1 LFVGTGFGDEEIGE
15 AAIRIEADD
24 AFGIGDEIRK
34 SVDVVI
40 EEATGGVV
48 NDVFDAADF
57 DSGEMHDA
65 LDGSDDFSRRFV
77 GFDGEAVLCG
87 VDGAARAAL
96 EFFAGCALANVAR
109 AEVVGFSGSA
119 DFDGVEIF
127 SAEDFDASD
136 DCRRAA

>member
-87 VDGAARAAL
+87 VDGEPGGARVL
-96 EFFAGCALANVAR
+96 RRLCFGKCRPGRGCRFFRQC
-109 AEVVGFSGSA
+109 GF
-119 DFDGVEIF
+119 
-127 SAEDFDASD
+127 
-136 DCRRAA
+136 